1 MIKEEE
7 IIEIGKFQ
15 KTHALKGELNALLD
29 VGAEYLEDGNPLVIP
44 VDGLFVP
51 FYAESVR
58 PKGTTSF
65 LVKLKGVDDVEEAT
79 AFVNKPIY
87 GLRKILAEYMEME
100 EGALLDD
107 DLIGF
112 RVEDVNAGYLGTV
125 DRIDDS
131 TINTLLVVD
140 GDKGEIFIPLIDDFI
155 ESIDEGAETIIV
167 DVPEDL
173 IKLND

>member
-65 LVKLKGVDDVEEAT
+65 LVKLKRGRS
-79 AFVNKPIY
+79 NGICK
-87 GLRKILAEYMEME
+87 
-100 EGALLDD
+100 
-107 DLIGF
+107 
-112 RVEDVNAGYLGTV
+112 
-125 DRIDDS
+125 
-131 TINTLLVVD
+131 
-140 GDKGEIFIPLIDDFI
+140 
-155 ESIDEGAETIIV
+155 
-167 DVPEDL
+167 
-173 IKLND
+173 

>member
-29 VGAEYLEDGNPLVIP
+29 VGPEYLEDGNPLVIP

-51 FYAESVR
+51 FYADSIR
-58 PKGTTSF
+58 PKGATSY
-65 LVKLKGVDDVEEAT
+65 LIKLRGVDDVEEAT

-87 GLRKILAEYMEME
+87 GIRKS
-100 EGALLDD
+100 LLED
-107 DLIGF
+107 DLIGY
-112 RVEDVNAGYLGTV
+112 RVEDVNAGFLGTV

-131 TINTLLVVD
+131 TINTLLVVE
-140 GDKGEIFIPLIDDFI
+140 GDMGEIFIPLIDDFI
-155 ESIDEGAETIIV
+155 ESIDEGSETIVV
-167 DVPEDL
+167 DVPEDI

>member
-29 VGAEYLEDGNPLVIP
+29 VEPEYLEDGHPLVIP

-51 FYAESVR
+51 FYADSIR
-58 PKGTTSF
+58 SKGATSY
-65 LVKLKGVDDVEEAT
+65 LIKLRGVDDVGEAT

-87 GLRKILAEYMEME
+87 GIRKSLLEYMDME
-100 EGALLDD
+100 EGDLLEDE
-107 DLIGF
+107 LIGY
-112 RVEDVNAGYLGTV
+112 RVEDVNAGFLGIV

-131 TINTLLVVD
+131 TINTLLVVE
-140 GDKGEIFIPLIDDFI
+140 GDRGEIFIPLIDDFI
-155 ESIDEGAETIIV
+155 ESIDEDSETIVV

>member
-29 VGAEYLEDGNPLVIP
+29 VEPEYLEDGNPLVIP
-44 VDGLFVP
+44 VDGLYVP

-58 PKGTTSF
+58 PKGTTSY

-87 GLRKILAEYMEME
+87 GLRKSLTEYMDME
-100 EGALLDD
+100 EGDLIDD

-112 RVEDVNAGYLGTV
+112 RVEDVNAGFLGTV

-131 TINTLLVVD
+131 TINTLLVVN
-140 GDKGEIFIPLIDDFI
+140 GDRGEIFIPLIDDFI
-155 ESIDEGAETIIV
+155 ESIDAGTETITV

-173 IKLND
+173 LKLNN

>member
-29 VGAEYLEDGNPLVIP
+29 VGPEYLEDGNPLVIP

-51 FYAESVR
+51 FYADSIR
-58 PKGTTSF
+58 PKGATSY
-65 LVKLKGVDDVEEAT
+65 LIKLRGVDDVEEAT

-87 GLRKILAEYMEME
+87 GIRKS
-100 EGALLDD
+100 LL
-107 DLIGF
+107 GY
-112 RVEDVNAGYLGTV
+112 RVEDVNAGFLGTV

-131 TINTLLVVD
+131 TINTLLVVE
-140 GDKGEIFIPLIDDFI
+140 GDMGEIFIPLIDDFI
-155 ESIDEGAETIIV
+155 ESIDEGSETIVV
-167 DVPEDL
+167 DVPEDI

>member
-7 IIEIGKFQ
+7 LIEIGKFQ

-29 VGAEYLEDGNPLVIP
+29 VEPEYLEDGNPLVIP
-44 VDGLFVP
+44 VDGLYVP

-58 PKGTTSF
+58 PKGTASF

-87 GLRKILAEYMEME
+87 GLRKSLAEYMEIE
-100 EGALLDD
+100 EGDLLDD

-155 ESIDEGAETIIV
+155 ESIDEGCLLYTSPSPR
-167 DVPEDL
+167 D
-173 IKLND
+173 

>member
-29 VGAEYLEDGNPLVIP
+29 VGPEYLEDGNPLVIP

-51 FYAESVR
+51 FYADSIR
-58 PKGTTSF
+58 PKGATSY
-65 LVKLKGVDDVEEAT
+65 LIKLRGVDDEEEAT

-87 GLRKILAEYMEME
+87 GIRKSLLEYMDME
-100 EGALLDD
+100 EGDLLEDE
-107 DLIGF
+107 LIGY
-112 RVEDVNAGYLGTV
+112 RVEDVNAGFLGTV

-131 TINTLLVVD
+131 TINTLLVVE
-140 GDKGEIFIPLIDDFI
+140 GDRGEIFIPLIDDFI
-155 ESIDEGAETIIV
+155 ESIDEGSETIVV